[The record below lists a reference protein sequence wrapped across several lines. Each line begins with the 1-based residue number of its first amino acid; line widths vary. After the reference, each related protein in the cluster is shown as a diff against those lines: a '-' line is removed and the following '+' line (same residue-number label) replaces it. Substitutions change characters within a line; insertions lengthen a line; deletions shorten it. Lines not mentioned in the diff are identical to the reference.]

1 MKNILLQLVL
11 LVILFFALWLGLSKI
26 DWMELLNVN
35 YITSKTQQKLGELIL
50 DQIIKS
56 GEENH
61 DPKVTLP
68 LDSILTAI
76 CISNTIDRS
85 QIQLHVIKSEEVN
98 AFALPNHQL
107 VIYSGLILETRNQAE
122 LSGVMC
128 HEIAHMEMDHVMKKL
143 IKEVGVSILISTTT
157 GNSGS
162 NLMGNILKTLS
173 STAYDRDLERDA
185 DIRAVDYLIRTNI
198 DPIPFAQFLRRIP
211 ESKSAI
217 DQHLTLLSTH
227 PDSEERAAYIIEFVG
242 DVHGEY
248 QSILSPDTWKNLQ
261 HQLK

>member
-1 MKNILLQLVL
+1 MKKILLQLVL
-11 LVILFFALWLGLSKI
+11 LVLLFFALWLGMSKI
-26 DWMELLNVN
+26 NWMELLNVN

-50 DQIIKS
+50 DQIKNS
-56 GEENH
+56 GEVNH

-76 CISNTIDRS
+76 CVSNAIDRGR
-85 QIQLHVIKSEEVN
+85 IQLHVIKSEEVN

-122 LSGVMC
+122 LSGVIC
-128 HEIAHMEMDHVMKKL
+128 HEIAHMELDHVMKKL
-143 IKEVGVSILISTTT
+143 IKEVGISVLISTTT

-162 NLMGNILKTLS
+162 NLMVNILKTLS

-185 DIRAVDYLIRTNI
+185 DRRAVDYLIRANI
-198 DPIPFAQFLRRIP
+198 DPISFARFLRRIP

-217 DQHLTLLSTH
+217 DQHLAWLSTH
-227 PDSEERAAYIIEFVG
+227 PEAEERAAYIIEFVG
-242 DVHGEY
+242 ETSREY
-248 QSILSPDTWKNLQ
+248 QPVLSPGTWQNLQ
-261 HQLK
+261 RQLK